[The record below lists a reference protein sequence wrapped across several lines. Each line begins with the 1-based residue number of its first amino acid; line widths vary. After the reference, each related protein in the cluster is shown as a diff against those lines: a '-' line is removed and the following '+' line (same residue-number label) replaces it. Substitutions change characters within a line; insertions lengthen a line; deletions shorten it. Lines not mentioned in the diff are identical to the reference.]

1 MAEGHGIPRSKLA
14 RAAEARDQGGAR
26 AAAGVG
32 VTDSVTERR
41 TKEQIRR
48 LFVPPAKPITPYT
61 DAEMALIASKRD
73 KEAEDQILHSA
84 QADGSRR
91 YFRGHKWANL
101 PQKADI
107 SLDKAG

>member
-1 MAEGHGIPRSKLA
+1 MAKA
-14 RAAEARDQGGAR
+14 QGKSGPAT
-26 AAAGVG
+26 VG
-32 VTDSVTERR
+32 RVTDSVTERR
-41 TKEQIRR
+41 AKEQIRR
-48 LFVPPAKPITPYT
+48 LKSTPAKPITLYT

-73 KEAEDQILHSA
+73 KEAEAEYLRQA

-107 SLDKAG
+107 SLDKLC